1 MAKTVQ
7 DLLHDIR
14 LLGEDQFQIVAAV
27 RQMMKQSVKNLTE
40 EVKYGGIMFSA
51 GTPFGGV
58 FAYKDH
64 VSVEFGHGAK
74 VHDTFGFL
82 EGNGKG
88 RRHIKLKAIDD
99 LAVKKLEEYIPLA
112 VAAAKSGA

>member
-7 DLLHDIR
+7 DLLHDVR
-14 LLGEDQFQIVAAV
+14 LLGEDQFQIVFAV
-27 RQMMKQSVKNLTE
+27 REMMKQRVKNLTE
-40 EVKYGGIMFSA
+40 EVKYGGIMFSD

-74 VHDTFGFL
+74 INDTLGFL

-99 LAVKKLEEYIPLA
+99 LSGKKLDQYIPLA
-112 VAAAKSGA
+112 VVAAKSGA